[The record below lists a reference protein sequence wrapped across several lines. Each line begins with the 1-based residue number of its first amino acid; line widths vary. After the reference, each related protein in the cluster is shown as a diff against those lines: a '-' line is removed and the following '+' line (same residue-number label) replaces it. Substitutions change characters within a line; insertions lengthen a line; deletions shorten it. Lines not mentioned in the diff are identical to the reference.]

1 MKFLETKCED
11 YIQKCQTLN
20 LHPELSAYF
29 AAATGPLA
37 DQNNLILY
45 GPKGVGK
52 YTQALNY
59 VRHFSPTAL
68 KYERKMNINFQN
80 KRQHVFR
87 ISDIHFEV
95 DMQLL
100 GCNARVL
107 WNKVYHH
114 ILDILSTRQ
123 NQEGIIVCKNF
134 QCIHSELLDIFY
146 SYMQTLAHR
155 SITLTYVILTEQISF
170 IPSDILKRCMV
181 IPVRRPTKA
190 RYGKC
195 LGAPLPKHL
204 DMDAIVNIKDL
215 QTGVTQL
222 MNPTEKI
229 VRQIVDKIK
238 NYDEMEFLAFRD
250 LLYDIFIY
258 HLDINECMWE
268 VITHLIK
275 EEKITTEQL
284 GEIFSELYGFLK
296 FFNNNYRPIYHLEK
310 FTLTLC
316 KIIHGL

>member
-11 YIQKCQTLN
+11 YVQKCQNLN
-20 LHPELSAYF
+20 LHPELGVYF
-29 AAATGPLA
+29 AGMPGPLA
-37 DQNNLILY
+37 DQNNVILY

-59 VRHFSPTAL
+59 IKQFSPTAL

-114 ILDILSTRQ
+114 ILDILSTRHR
-123 NQEGIIVCKNF
+123 QEGIIVCKNF

-155 SITLTYVILTEQISF
+155 NITLTYVILTEEISF
-170 IPSDILKRCMV
+170 IPSAILKRCAV
-181 IPVRRPTKA
+181 IPVRRPTKT

-195 LGAPLPKHL
+195 LGLTLPKNL
-204 DMDAIVNIKDL
+204 DIDDVVNIKDL
-215 QTGVTQL
+215 QTGVTRL
-222 MNPTEKI
+222 MRPTENI
-229 VRQIVDKIK
+229 VRRIVDKIK
-238 NYDEMEFLAFRD
+238 NYDGMEFLTFRD

-258 HLDINECMWE
+258 HLDTTECIWGI
-268 VITHLIK
+268 VVCLVK
-275 EEKITTEQL
+275 EENLTTAQL
-284 GEIFSELYGFLK
+284 TEIFGVLYDFLK